1 MSTDFKLNLFLQ
13 NTSSTVRNV
22 SNKVQRI
29 LVATTNPGKIAELRA
44 MLDFDVEWLG
54 MSDVGDIGQIKEDGS
69 TFAENARK
77 KALGYAKSTGL
88 WTTADDSGLVVDALG
103 GEPGVKSARFSGE
116 KTINDDGTLIDHLN
130 IAKVLELLKD
140 VPEKKR
146 TARFVCSLCLA
157 SPEEILIETEGMLE
171 GLITNR
177 EIGKNGFGYDPI
189 FFVPHL
195 DKTVAQLTAEE
206 KNAISHRGNAIRK
219 FKPLLEELLFS

>member
-1 MSTDFKLNLFLQ
+1 MK
-13 NTSSTVRNV
+13 RN
-22 SNKVQRI
+22 I

-88 WTTADDSGLVVDALG
+88 WTIADDSGLVVDALG

-116 KTINDDGTLIDHLN
+116 KTINDDGTLIDHRN